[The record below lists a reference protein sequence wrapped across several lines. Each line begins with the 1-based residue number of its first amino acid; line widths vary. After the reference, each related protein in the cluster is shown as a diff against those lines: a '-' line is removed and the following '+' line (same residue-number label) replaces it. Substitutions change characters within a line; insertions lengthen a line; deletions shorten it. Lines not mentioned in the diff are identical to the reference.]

1 MTYDNACKYLAEN
14 YPEDF
19 VRWLLGREVENVE
32 VLKTELSIE
41 PILADSLTFLQAG
54 NLILQV
60 EFQTLPYSSPPIP
73 LRMLDY
79 YVRLKRQYGC
89 GIAQVVIFLQET
101 TSELAYIDRY
111 EDTNTYHRY
120 RVIRLWQQD
129 PALFL
134 ANPGLLPLAT
144 LTRSDSPE
152 NLLAQIAQR
161 VATIEES
168 ARQQNISACVEILAG
183 LRFEETL
190 ITQLF
195 TDDIMRES
203 VIYQR
208 ILREGR
214 SEGRSEGLQQ
224 GLQRGLQQGRSE
236 GLQQEARSLV
246 MRLILRRFGTI
257 EPELEAQIEQL
268 SLSQLEE
275 LAEALLDFTALTD
288 LTNWLDSI
296 EQQS

>member
-1 MTYDNACKYLAEN
+1 M
-14 YPEDF
+14 
-19 VRWLLGREVENVE
+19 RWLLGREVENVE

-89 GIAQVVIFLQET
+89 AIAQVVIFLQET

-168 ARQQNISACVEILAG
+168 TRQQNISACVEILAG

-190 ITQLF
+190 IAQLF

-214 SEGRSEGLQQ
+214 TEGLQQ
-224 GLQRGLQQGRSE
+224 

-246 MRLILRRFGTI
+246 MRQLRRRFGTI
-257 EPELEAQIEQL
+257 ESELEAQIEQL